1 MEAYGRIKEE
11 IKMSKITWMDGT
23 LNDGNPAA
31 GLEQVLRLA
40 EEMFD
45 SLADRLQRKVEE
57 QRSE

>member
-1 MEAYGRIKEE
+1 
-11 IKMSKITWMDGT
+11 MDGT
-23 LNDGNPAA
+23 LNDGNHTV
-31 GLEQVLRLA
+31 GLEQVLKLA